1 MTEKA
6 YKNPDFLNSSHV
18 RPLRILAEYEET
30 MQRLAA
36 NGIKATV
43 QLFGSARS
51 KDREQWEAAQAK
63 AEAELRDA
71 EPGTPQHAA
80 AEAALKRNA
89 ALEWMIPYMDKTRE
103 LARRLTLWSINSHLG
118 HSATQNG

>member
-6 YKNPDFLNSSHV
+6 YKNAEFLNSSHA

-43 QLFGSARS
+43 QFFGSARA
-51 KDREQWEAAQAK
+51 KDREQYEATVRGDLSVSPD
-63 AEAELRDA
+63 LR
-71 EPGTPQHAA
+71 
-80 AEAALKRNA
+80 R
-89 ALEWMIPYMDKTRE
+89 TR
-103 LARRLTLWSINSHLG
+103 LQWGPSR
-118 HSATQNG
+118 